1 MWLRFAVDHEVCLF
15 VLPGVPATGIQQR
28 PTSLPGARLHP
39 RLTTL
44 GARWASYIKEAKE
57 NTRNGKAGR
66 KVSAWLENSIHGK
79 GPDTGNRPNVCPER
93 EPELIVRAVGGDR
106 AAFGELYRLH
116 AARVYGLSLRLTADP
131 EQAEILTQDAFVKAW
146 TALAG
151 FRGRGQ
157 GNQESRGR
165 LAAWLG
171 RVTVNIW
178 RDRYRQRKRW
188 ERLREEAARQVP
200 DMPADGDGS
209 EPLLTALDLE
219 KAVQTLPLGARTV
232 FVLHDVEGYKHQE
245 IASML
250 ELNIG
255 TVKSQLHRARRLLR
269 LWLTDKQAASRGV

>member
-1 MWLRFAVDHEVCLF
+1 M
-15 VLPGVPATGIQQR
+15 
-28 PTSLPGARLHP
+28 
-39 RLTTL
+39 
-44 GARWASYIKEAKE
+44 
-57 NTRNGKAGR
+57 
-66 KVSAWLENSIHGK
+66 SAWSENSIHGNAS
-79 GPDTGNRPNVCPER
+79 DTGSRPDACPEPER
-93 EPELIVRAVGGDR
+93 EPELIARAVGGDR

-146 TALAG
+146 TALDG
-151 FRGRGQ
+151 FRGRGRGRGP

-171 RVTVNIW
+171 RITVNIW
-178 RDRYRQRKRW
+178 RDRYRQRKRR
-188 ERLREEAARQVP
+188 ERLREEVARQVP
-200 DMPADGDGS
+200 NMPADGDGS
-209 EPLLTALDLE
+209 VPLLTVLDLE

-269 LWLTDKQAASRGV
+269 LWLTGKQAESRGV